1 MVFASLLQEVE
12 TQVLS
17 KEAIDKFT
25 KTALSACLNL
35 VDTLPDTVYRVCDLL
50 ITITKRNGD
59 VWRDEMLDTLVADV
73 SFLIA
78 LLNFI
83 VSIWKNS
90 VYDFLLN
97 IFTA

>member
-1 MVFASLLQEVE
+1 
-12 TQVLS
+12 
-17 KEAIDKFT
+17 
-25 KTALSACLNL
+25 
-35 VDTLPDTVYRVCDLL
+35 
-50 ITITKRNGD
+50 